1 MRKEPAV
8 WWEILV
14 HGLLTGGVFGLVA
27 IGLTLIFGVMN
38 VVNFA
43 HGQFLMAGMMLTV
56 ALVTRSGIDPYLAAA
71 ALLPAM
77 VLLGLLTY
85 LIVIRPT
92 IGQTLF
98 VQVVATLGLVLL
110 LQNLALI
117 LFGANVRVITNQV
130 ASAPVQL
137 LGVTVQ
143 RGELIAFGAA
153 LALTGGLHLF
163 LIHSTYGRAIRAV
176 ADDTL
181 AARLIGLNVNRAYAA
196 VFVIGIVFA
205 MLSGALIAAQVPVSP
220 YSGSDYGLI
229 SFVVVVLGGFGSVL
243 GAMLGGLLIGVVQ
256 VATAF
261 LVGPQW
267 TEFALFLIFVVVLLV
282 RPTGLLGT
290 ATVGSEA
297 GRVGTR

>member
-1 MRKEPAV
+1 M

-56 ALVTRSGIDPYLAAA
+56 ALVTRSRIDPYLAAV

-77 VLLGLLTY
+77 ALLGLLTY
-85 LIVIRPT
+85 LVVIRPT
-92 IGQTLF
+92 IGRILF

-117 LFGANVRVITNQV
+117 LFGADVRVITNQV

-153 LALTGGLHLF
+153 LALTAGLHLF
-163 LIHSTYGRAIRAV
+163 LIRSAYGRAIRAV
-176 ADDTL
+176 TDDTL

-205 MLSGALIAAQVPVSP
+205 MLSGALIAPQVPVSP

-261 LVGPQW
+261 LIGPQW
-267 TEFALFLIFVVVLLV
+267 TELALFLIFVVVLLV